1 MNGFEKFREES
12 ARVRRE
18 VRERTAG
25 YITAALGLVAGLAWN
40 EAIKAFIEYFFPV
53 SQNSIL
59 AKLIYAI
66 AMTIVV
72 VVLTVY
78 LMRFTGKER
87 KSLPPLD

>member
-1 MNGFEKFREES
+1 M
-12 ARVRRE
+12 
-18 VRERTAG
+18 
-25 YITAALGLVAGLAWN
+25 TAALGLVAGLAWN

-59 AKLIYAI
+59 AKLTYAVLL
-66 AMTIVV
+66 TIIV

-78 LMRFTGKER
+78 LVRLTGKER